1 MSADWQTYRLG
12 DFIPFTPEVYF
23 RLMERANAAF
33 WPWQLATV
41 ALGLAAL
48 VLALRGNHRSALI
61 ALAPAWV
68 ISALAFHFEFY
79 AEINVA
85 APWFG
90 WAFIAQAALLAIV
103 AGWPGAGRL
112 QSPRSRPGPI
122 RKTVGT
128 GIAALGIVAWP
139 LLALVMGHGWS
150 RSEVFGLHP
159 DPTAIATLGIAL
171 LAANGLR
178 AVLAIALPVLWCIVA
193 TLTLMALLQPDHH
206 GLG

>member
-23 RLMERANAAF
+23 RLIERANAAF

-61 ALAPAWV
+61 ALAPGWV
-68 ISALAFHFEFY
+68 ISALAFHFDYY

-85 APWFG
+85 ATWFG

-103 AGWPGAGRL
+103 AGWPDAR
-112 QSPRSRPGPI
+112 SPRSRPGPI

-139 LLALVMGHGWS
+139 LLRSSWVTAGADPKSSVCIPIRPPS
-150 RSEVFGLHP
+150 RRWESPCWPQTGCAP
-159 DPTAIATLGIAL
+159 CWP
-171 LAANGLR
+171 
-178 AVLAIALPVLWCIVA
+178 LPCPCCGA
-193 TLTLMALLQPDHH
+193 
-206 GLG
+206 

>member
-1 MSADWQTYRLG
+1 MSTNWQTYRLS

-23 RLMERANAAF
+23 RLIERANAAF

-41 ALGLAAL
+41 VLGLAAL
-48 VLALRGNHRSALI
+48 LLALRGNHRSALI

-68 ISALAFHFEFY
+68 ISALAFHFDYY

-85 APWFG
+85 ATWFG

-103 AGWPGAGRL
+103 AGWPGAR
-112 QSPRSRPGPI
+112 SPRSRPGPI

-128 GIAALGIVAWP
+128 GFAALGIVAWP

-171 LAANGLR
+171 LAATGLR
-178 AVLAIALPVLWCIVA
+178 AALAIALPVLWCVVA
-193 TLTLMALLQPDHH
+193 TLTLIVVLRPDHY

>member
-23 RLMERANAAF
+23 RLIERVNEAF

-48 VLALRGNHRSALI
+48 VLALRGNHRAALI

-68 ISALAFHFEFY
+68 ISALAFHFDFY

-90 WAFIAQAALLAIV
+90 WAFIAQAALLALV
-103 AGWPGAGRL
+103 AGWPGARSL
-112 QSPRSRPGPI
+112 QSRPGPI
-122 RKTVGT
+122 RRTVGT
-128 GIAALGIVAWP
+128 GIAVLGIVAWP
-139 LLALVMGHGWS
+139 LLALVTGHGWG

-178 AVLAIALPVLWCIVA
+178 AVLAIALPALWCIVA
-193 TLTLMALLQPDHH
+193 TLTLIALLQPDDYM
-206 GLG
+206 LG

>member
-23 RLMERANAAF
+23 RLIERANAAF

-41 ALGLAAL
+41 VLGLAAL
-48 VLALRGNHRSALI
+48 LLALRGNHRAALI

-68 ISALAFHFEFY
+68 ISALAFHFDYY

-85 APWFG
+85 ATWFG

-103 AGWPGAGRL
+103 AGWPGAGP
-112 QSPRSRPGPI
+112 PRSRPGPI

-139 LLALVMGHGWS
+139 LLALVTGHGWS

-178 AVLAIALPVLWCIVA
+178 AVLATALPVLWCIVS
-193 TLTLMALLQPDHH
+193 TLTLIALLRPDPY